1 LLIHQL
7 AIGNVAQILFA
18 SAAKPIE
25 EEAVSAT
32 LVVFEPDETG
42 KPHASWFDEAD
53 APLAEKAAGLMK
65 MKVLRL
71 TTDEQKKLAG
81 RLPQGRVFES
91 GKAFV
96 PFVNRTLYAQ
106 LAAMGGEVPE
116 IDPTFVEAALN
127 ADAAKSKGGNHATML
142 EGPKAGAGAWS
153 ALAVGSLVLANETP
167 GEGWYEAIVKEV
179 KDEGL
184 YLLAWRDWPHEAT
197 FVRKALHIALLHPT
211 NSK

>member
-1 LLIHQL
+1 M
-7 AIGNVAQILFA
+7 ANKPTDEK
-18 SAAKPIE
+18 AA
-25 EEAVSAT
+25 SAT
-32 LVVFEPDETG
+32 LIVFGPDETG

-65 MKVLRL
+65 MKILRL

-106 LAAMGGEVPE
+106 LAAMGGEIPE
-116 IDPTFVEAALN
+116 IDPALLEAALN
-127 ADAAKSKGGNHATML
+127 ADAAKTSKGGGKAAIP
-142 EGPKAGAGAWS
+142 EGLKADAGSWAY
-153 ALAVGSLVLANETP
+153 LAVGSIVLANETP

-179 KDEGL
+179 KAEGL
-184 YLLAWRDWPHEAT
+184 YLLTWRDWPHEAA
-197 FVRKALHIALLHPT
+197 FVRKAPHIALLHPA

>member
-1 LLIHQL
+1 M
-7 AIGNVAQILFA
+7 VD
-18 SAAKPIE
+18 KPIE
-25 EEAVSAT
+25 DKAAAAT
-32 LVVFEPDETG
+32 LIVFGLDETG

-65 MKVLRL
+65 MKILRL
-71 TTDEQKKLAG
+71 STDEQKKLAG

-116 IDPTFVEAALN
+116 IDPALIEAALN
-127 ADAAKSKGGNHATML
+127 ADAAKTSKGGGKATTP
-142 EGPKAGAGAWS
+142 EGPKADAGSWAY
-153 ALAVGSLVLANETP
+153 LAVGSIVLANETP
-167 GEGWYEAIVKEV
+167 GEGWYEAIIKEV
-179 KDEGL
+179 KVEGL
-184 YLLAWRDWPHEAT
+184 YLLAWRDWPHEAA
-197 FVRKALHIALLHPT
+197 FVRKAPHIALLHPA